1 VNDVSPNV
9 LFVMID
15 ALRADRCWSPE
26 RECRTP
32 ALDSLVQSSTVF
44 TNAFSTAATTP
55 ICTASIFTGTYPFVH
70 GVRSFLGRR
79 LRSELPTLAEAFR
92 AAGYYSWAEV
102 TGPLEP
108 LTGLDRG
115 FDDYRLRDY
124 HEWMDTPF
132 GDQLLEKLGSLPRPW
147 FGFLHLWELHSPR
160 RVTPEHDKQEFGHTA
175 YDRALSSLDVQL
187 ARLFRE
193 LPPGSAVVLTGD
205 HGEYVSVASEQVLSR
220 LKTWFRWLR
229 RRVPAARRLRRF
241 TPTLFKTMDRLSR
254 KERDYYFSW
263 LGHGFDVRDPL
274 VRVPIVLHLPVKF
287 PEGLRL
293 PQLTSHVDLFPT
305 LASAFEL
312 QAEAGVFDGVDLMPV
327 IADPSTRL
335 PDRAVYM
342 EEPGG
347 KSHLERLRG
356 RLTAVDE
363 RYMAIRTERYKYV
376 RCPAGKEQLFDL
388 EHDPLERED
397 VASQLPSVTQELRA
411 SFTEMTR
418 ERQLVEVPED
428 ETYSSEEQAI
438 LESRLRDLG
447 YLD

>member
-1 VNDVSPNV
+1 MNDVPPNV
-9 LFVMID
+9 LFVMVD
-15 ALRADRCWSPE
+15 ALRADRCWGPD

-55 ICTASIFTGTYPFVH
+55 ICTASILTGTYPFVH
-70 GVRSFLGRR
+70 GIRSFLGRR
-79 LRSELPTLAEAFR
+79 LRSDLPTLAEAFR
-92 AAGYYSWAEV
+92 ATGYYTWAEV

-108 LTGLDRG
+108 FTGLDRG
-115 FDDYRLRDY
+115 FDEYRLRDY
-124 HEWMDTPF
+124 HGWLDTPF
-132 GDQLLEKLGSLPRPW
+132 GAQLLERLSSLPRPW

-160 RVTPEHDKQEFGHTA
+160 RVTPEHDNEQFGRTA

-187 ARLFRE
+187 ARVFHA
-193 LPPGSAVVLTGD
+193 LPAGTALILTGD
-205 HGEYVSVASEQVLSR
+205 HGEYVSAASEQVLGR
-220 LKTWFRWLR
+220 LKKSFRWLR
-229 RRVPAARRLRRF
+229 RRVPAARRLRKF

-254 KERDYYFSW
+254 KESDYYFSW
-263 LGHGFDVRDPL
+263 LGHGFHVLDPL
-274 VRVPIVLHLPVKF
+274 VRVPIVLHHPGTF

-293 PQLTSHVDLFPT
+293 PHLASHVDLFPT
-305 LASAFEL
+305 LASAFDL
-312 QAEAGVFDGVDLMPV
+312 KAETRVLSGVDLTPV
-327 IADPSTRL
+327 IADPSAGL

-356 RLTAVDE
+356 ETTVDE
-363 RYMAIRTERYKYV
+363 RYAAIRTEGYKYV
-376 RCPAGKEQLFDL
+376 RRPNGQEQLFHL

-397 VASQLPSVTQELRA
+397 VAAQLPGVTQELGAR
-411 SFTEMTR
+411 FTEMTQ
-418 ERQLVEVPED
+418 ERQVVEVARD
-428 ETYSSEEQAI
+428 ETYSSEEQAV